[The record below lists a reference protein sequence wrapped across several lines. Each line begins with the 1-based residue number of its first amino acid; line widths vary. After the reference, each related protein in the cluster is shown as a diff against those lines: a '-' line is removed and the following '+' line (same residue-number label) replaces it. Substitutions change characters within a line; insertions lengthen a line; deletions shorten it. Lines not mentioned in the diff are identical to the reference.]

1 MNETMMAKEL
11 VVIAK
16 SLVGG
21 GWKHYSED
29 LADVIEGQVISNK
42 TKSVDEIYRRIK
54 GDALIL
60 EMIHEEG
67 MSDRDLKECILD
79 ARETYGV

>member
-1 MNETMMAKEL
+1 MNEVMMAKEL

-29 LADVIEGQVISNK
+29 LSDVIEGKVISFSN
-42 TKSVDEIYRRIK
+42 KSVDEIYRRIK

-60 EMIHEEG
+60 EMIHEEE
-67 MSDRDLKECILD
+67 MSDRDLKECISE
-79 ARETYGV
+79 AREMYGV